1 MLENMLPALFIYV
14 LFLAISVSG
23 TDDVRPVL
31 DYYKQQ
37 GDNILDTFKG
47 AVALNF
53 AITNFDTHTKY
64 ILCHKILFSL
74 P

>member
-1 MLENMLPALFIYV
+1 MLENVLPALFIV

-53 AITNFDTHTKY
+53 
-64 ILCHKILFSL
+64 
-74 P
+74 

>member
-1 MLENMLPALFIYV
+1 MLPTLFIYV

-53 AITNFDTHTKY
+53 CRYKFQYHTKY
-64 ILCHKILFSL
+64 ILCHKVLFSL

>member
-1 MLENMLPALFIYV
+1 MLPALFIYV

-53 AITNFDTHTKY
+53 
-64 ILCHKILFSL
+64 CHYKF
-74 P
+74 

>member
-1 MLENMLPALFIYV
+1 MLPALFIYV

-53 AITNFDTHTKY
+53 CRYKFQYTQIIFFV
-64 ILCHKILFSL
+64 IKIYFLFHS
-74 P
+74 